1 MLLSLKSKFFLRKV
15 ISIFETLQASIS
27 KLNNCLFRSGKVK
40 LPEWVDL
47 VKTNVAKELAPFDED
62 WYYTRIASIARHIY
76 VRSPVGVTTVCK
88 IYGGKKTRILFYLN
102 FFFKMEMNNG
112 FISVRRNNGSAPS
125 HWRAGSGSIGR
136 KALQALEQLKLVE
149 KDPNGGRRLT
159 SQGRRDLDRIAA
171 QVYAVSQKQI

>member
-1 MLLSLKSKFFLRKV
+1 MKIGITPESHQLLDTSTLDRPLVSQLFAKFTEVKK
-15 ISIFETLQASIS
+15 IFY
-27 KLNNCLFRSGKVK
+27 F
-40 LPEWVDL
+40 
-47 VKTNVAKELAPFDED
+47 
-62 WYYTRIASIARHIY
+62 
-76 VRSPVGVTTVCK
+76 
-88 IYGGKKTRILFYLN
+88 ILFCLN

>member
-1 MLLSLKSKFFLRKV
+1 MKIGITPESHQLLDISTLDRPLVSQLFAKST
-15 ISIFETLQASIS
+15 E
-27 KLNNCLFRSGKVK
+27 VK
-40 LPEWVDL
+40 
-47 VKTNVAKELAPFDED
+47 K
-62 WYYTRIASIARHIY
+62 
-76 VRSPVGVTTVCK
+76 
-88 IYGGKKTRILFYLN
+88 KKTHFILFEF
-102 FFFKMEMNNG
+102 FFFKMDMNNR

>member
-1 MLLSLKSKFFLRKV
+1 MKIGITPESHQLLDISTLDRPLVSLLFAKST
-15 ISIFETLQASIS
+15 E
-27 KLNNCLFRSGKVK
+27 VK
-40 LPEWVDL
+40 
-47 VKTNVAKELAPFDED
+47 
-62 WYYTRIASIARHIY
+62 
-76 VRSPVGVTTVCK
+76 
-88 IYGGKKTRILFYLN
+88 KKHLILFYIFEF
-102 FFFKMEMNNG
+102 FFFKMEMING